1 MKIETICT
9 VCIKI
14 KYFSYS
20 SAQNYFTIWNQ
31 KRQSCFLYYWPS
43 HCETRQWGYD
53 LIQRQSGVVA
63 SHIKQGW
70 GVQTIVSHMGF
81 CGAVTLILLCTTY
94 VLLRFRL
101 TPKYK
106 VNMYMYVLCV
116 NQIFLHT
123 TVKISVFI

>member
-1 MKIETICT
+1 M
-9 VCIKI
+9 
-14 KYFSYS
+14 
-20 SAQNYFTIWNQ
+20 
-31 KRQSCFLYYWPS
+31 
-43 HCETRQWGYD
+43 
-53 LIQRQSGVVA
+53 VA

-70 GVQTIVSHMGF
+70 GGGVQTIVSHMGF
-81 CGAVTLILLCTTY
+81 RGAVTLILLCTTY